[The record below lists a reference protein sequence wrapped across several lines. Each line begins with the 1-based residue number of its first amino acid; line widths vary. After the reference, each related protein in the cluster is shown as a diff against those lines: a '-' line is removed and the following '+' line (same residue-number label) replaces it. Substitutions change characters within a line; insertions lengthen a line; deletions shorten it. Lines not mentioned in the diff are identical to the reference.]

1 MIKKLMFKS
10 ISRISTKN
18 KVLFLDRTTSL
29 ENKDTGERIILE
41 SIWLSDSS
49 MFFYVQIFNLV

>member
-1 MIKKLMFKS
+1 MFKS